1 LFSEDILESI
11 FIETSINGKNTIIGT
26 IYRPPN
32 NKYNE
37 FEIELSRIL
46 QKIDKENN
54 SCLLMGDLNIDLLKY
69 GCNDYASKFFEQL
82 SSSHFLSNNLQTY

>member
-1 LFSEDILESI
+1 MFIPTNIKCKVRQDLKLFSEDIENI

-32 NKYNE
+32 NRYNE

-46 QKIDKENN
+46 QKIDKENK
-54 SCLLMGDLNIDLLKY
+54 SCLLMGDLRANARKY
-69 GCNDYASKFFEQL
+69 RAK
-82 SSSHFLSNNLQTY
+82 